1 MIATEEKSDARAAT
15 AVDSVD
21 RAPGTPLLDVGDLS
35 VEFFSPGGPVR
46 VVDGVSFSVGAG
58 ETLAILGESGS
69 GKSMTALAIMGLVP
83 HPAGRIVA
91 GHIAFDG
98 IDLTTQTAE
107 YRRLV
112 RGAGIAMIPQDPLT
126 SLNPVHRIGDQ
137 IGEAL
142 RWRAGLS
149 RAAARAAAYDLLG
162 DVGIPDPRRRLDEY
176 PHQFSGGMR
185 QRAMIAMA
193 LAMHPRL
200 LIADEPTTALDVT
213 VQAQIMELL
222 QTLQRDR
229 GMSLIIIS
237 HDLGVVAE
245 AASRVCV
252 MYAGRVA
259 ETGPIRDV
267 YENAG
272 HPYTRG
278 LLRSIP
284 RIDQRLPRMEPIKGL
299 PPDPAKLPVG
309 CAYSPR
315 CEWAAPICTQPP
327 PLVQVERSRPVD
339 HCAACHFTNDQA
351 RASRN

>member
-1 MIATEEKSDARAAT
+1 MIAAT
-15 AVDSVD
+15 AELDATQAVDTRLAD
-21 RAPGTPLLDVGDLS
+21 QPQRTPLLAVHDLS
-35 VEFFSPGGPVR
+35 VEFSSPRGPVR
-46 VVDGVSFSVGAG
+46 VVDNVSFSVGAG
-58 ETLAILGESGS
+58 ETLAVLGESGS
-69 GKSMTALAIMGLVP
+69 GKSMTALAILGLVP
-83 HPAGRIVA
+83 QPAGRIV
-91 GHIAFDG
+91 GGRIIFDG
-98 IDLTTQTAE
+98 VDLTTQTPE
-107 YRRLV
+107 YRRQV

-142 RWRAGLS
+142 RWRGGLS
-149 RAAARAAAYDLLG
+149 RSAARAAAHDLLG

-222 QTLQRDR
+222 RKLQRDR
-229 GMSLIIIS
+229 GMALIIIS

-245 AASRVCV
+245 AASKVCV

-259 ETGPIRDV
+259 ESGPIRDV
-267 YENAG
+267 YEKPA

-284 RIDQRLPRMEPIKGL
+284 RLDERLARMEPIKGL
-299 PPDPAKLPVG
+299 PPDPAKLPIG

-315 CEWAAPICTQPP
+315 CEWAAAICTERP
-327 PLVQVERSRPVD
+327 PLMQVERSRPAD
-339 HCAACHFTNDQA
+339 RRAACHFANDPA
-351 RASRN
+351 RAVHR